1 MIKRTT
7 LWELIMKQFSPDF
20 FIDLAAILGHTTGMN
35 IGVGIIAKDESDR
48 FLKQEIREDTR
59 KDLKKLLTRSE
70 QECLRLNLSMS
81 AKTISK
87 LLPKLS
93 KSTITYE
100 EVSSPFLELE
110 GRLIDEM
117 ESMVFFSIEPDRQ
130 ELLAGDLFGK
140 QVAEAFPS
148 AEQDIKH
155 AGKCLAF
162 EEWTASVFH
171 SMRVLEIGLSVLAKD
186 VGITKIDYRNW
197 ESLIHEVETNIK
209 TASGGDKVKE
219 QFYSEAALQFRYFK
233 NAWRNHVMHV
243 RDTYDEERAETIFG
257 HVREFMVHLATK
269 LKDDAP

>member
-1 MIKRTT
+1 MREFAPNQFLFMGGIHALRRTEGIGSDSSLSKEQKQDWLHDAECAETLCHGLGLTFSELSIKRIKDC
-7 LWELIMKQFSPDF
+7 LSQDAQISFSGIKKSFEELDNRI
-20 FIDLAAILGHTTGMN
+20 
-35 IGVGIIAKDESDR
+35 
-48 FLKQEIREDTR
+48 
-59 KDLKKLLTRSE
+59 
-70 QECLRLNLSMS
+70 
-81 AKTISK
+81 
-87 LLPKLS
+87 
-93 KSTITYE
+93 
-100 EVSSPFLELE
+100 
-110 GRLIDEM
+110 IDEM
-117 ESMVFFSIEPDRQ
+117 EARKFFSIEPSKQ
-130 ELLAGDLFGK
+130 ELLTNDLFGK

-243 RDTYDEERAETIFG
+243 RDTYDEQRAETIFG
-257 HVREFMVHLATK
+257 HVRECMVHLATK